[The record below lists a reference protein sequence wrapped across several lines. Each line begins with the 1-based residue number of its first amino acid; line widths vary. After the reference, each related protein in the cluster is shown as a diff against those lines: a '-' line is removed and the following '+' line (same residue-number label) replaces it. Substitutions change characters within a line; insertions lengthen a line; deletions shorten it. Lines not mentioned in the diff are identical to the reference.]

1 MSRAAHENPTKRLEK
16 DKKNTR
22 AKRRKLMQP
31 WMLPY
36 NQKSDAL
43 QNHEENL
50 AYRAGEMERSPDG

>member
-1 MSRAAHENPTKRLEK
+1 MKIPQK
-16 DKKNTR
+16 DSKKIKNTR

-36 NQKSDAL
+36 NQKLDAL